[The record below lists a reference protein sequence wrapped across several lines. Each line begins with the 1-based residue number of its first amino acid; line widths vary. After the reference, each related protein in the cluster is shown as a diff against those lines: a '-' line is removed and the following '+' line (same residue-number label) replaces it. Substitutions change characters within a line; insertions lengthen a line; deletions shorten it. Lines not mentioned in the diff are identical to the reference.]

1 MRECSNKALLRNYI
15 KQEDNINEKLF
26 DYVAQNA
33 NQVLFFSFEQ
43 LRDVTDSSTE
53 ELFSFFQIFGMDS
66 LESFKEILRNIIY
79 YEATPLGPV
88 ERPLTSIANEMI
100 LYEMR
105 NLTEFSSRLNCEKI
119 EQLVEDIT
127 TASKVILF
135 GSRIGNVYAN
145 LLAGKLKK
153 RGIDVQLVTEETM
166 KDYLTIASNSDL
178 VIAFGVPLY
187 SKTDILQLRLLRNRS
202 VRIVSFT
209 DRDSSPFALLA
220 DYYFTLPINSVDF
233 IDSLTTGMLYV
244 NLVSLCVALQ
254 DRKQMIADMNASLAT
269 CEELG
274 LFY

>member
-1 MRECSNKALLRNYI
+1 MRECSNKALLRRYI
-15 KQEDNINEKLF
+15 KREGDINGKLF

-43 LRDVTDSSTE
+43 LRDMTDSSTE
-53 ELFSFFQIFGMDS
+53 ELLSFFQIFGMDS

-79 YEATPLGPV
+79 YEATPLGTV

-105 NLTEFSSRLNCEKI
+105 NLSEFSSRLNCEKI
-119 EQLVEDIT
+119 EQLTEDIT
-127 TASKVILF
+127 TASRVFLF
-135 GSRIGNVYAN
+135 GSRIGRVYAD
-145 LLAGKLKK
+145 LLTKKLK
-153 RGIDVQLVTEETM
+153 RHGIDAQLVTEKTT
-166 KDYLTIASNSDL
+166 KDHLAMASDSDL
-178 VIAFGVPLY
+178 VIAFGVSMY
-187 SKTDILQLRLLRNRS
+187 SRTDVLQLRLLRNRS

-244 NLVSLCVALQ
+244 NLIGLCMALK
-254 DRKQMIADMNASLAT
+254 DRKQMIADMNASLAIS
-269 CEELG
+269 EERG